1 MRNIPISEMLDRK
14 GHTVHTVRPDSTILD
29 AVHMLV
35 EKKVGCLV
43 VMDAEQLVGII
54 TERDILNENSRRHQE
69 IDRTPV
75 ADVMTRKVFYG
86 RPEQTLD
93 DVMHVMT
100 ERRIRHLPILENEKL
115 VGMISIGDVVKAQ
128 LDLAA
133 HHIEHLENYIEG
145 KYPR

>member
-1 MRNIPISEMLDRK
+1 MRNIPITEMLDKK
-14 GHTVHTVRPDSTILD
+14 GRTVHTIRPESTILD
-29 AVHMLV
+29 AVLMLV

-43 VMDAEQLVGII
+43 VTDAEQLVGVI
-54 TERDILNENSRRHQE
+54 TERDILNENSRRHKE
-69 IDRTPV
+69 IDQTRV

-100 ERRIRHLPILENEKL
+100 EKRIRHLPILENEKL
-115 VGMISIGDVVKAQ
+115 IGLISIGDVVKTQ
-128 LDLAA
+128 LDAA
-133 HHIEHLENYIEG
+133 EHHIGHLEDYIEG